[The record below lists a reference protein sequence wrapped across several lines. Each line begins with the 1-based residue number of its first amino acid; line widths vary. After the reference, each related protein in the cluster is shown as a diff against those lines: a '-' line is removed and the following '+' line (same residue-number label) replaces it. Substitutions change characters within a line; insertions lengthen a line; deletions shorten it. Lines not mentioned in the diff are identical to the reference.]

1 MFQTIGFSMLAV
13 SIILL
18 VIALILAVVWHIP
31 SLMDELSGRKAR
43 RQIDRMRKLNLASSN
58 FSVTDTS
65 EFYKSMNGGDLVP
78 RGVYRDKNATSK
90 LGKMVDDPY
99 HSVGSEKDGSAGDAG
114 NADYDKDGRNL
125 RRTGNA
131 SEDVIRDFE
140 DKVTSFMEEEAERA
154 ENLQSRVS
162 QRKRYVI
169 NLVKEQTSL

>member
-18 VIALILAVVWHIP
+18 VIALVLAVVWHIP

-43 RQIDRMRKLNLASSN
+43 RQIDRMRKLNLSSSN
-58 FSVTDTS
+58 VSVTDTS

-99 HSVGSEKDGSAGDAG
+99 HSVGSEKDGNVGDM
-114 NADYDKDGRNL
+114 
-125 RRTGNA
+125 GNA

-162 QRKRYVI
+162 QRKRYTI

>member
-1 MFQTIGFSMLAV
+1 MFQTIGFSMLAL

-18 VIALILAVVWHIP
+18 VLALVLAVVWHIP

-99 HSVGSEKDGSAGDAG
+99 HSVGSEKDGNVGDM
-114 NADYDKDGRNL
+114 
-125 RRTGNA
+125 GNA

-162 QRKRYVI
+162 QRKRYTI

>member
-1 MFQTIGFSMLAV
+1 MFQTIGFSMLAL

-18 VIALILAVVWHIP
+18 VLALVLAVVWHIP

-65 EFYKSMNGGDLVP
+65 EFYKSMNGGDLVS
-78 RGVYRDKNATSK
+78 RGVYKDKNSTSR
-90 LGKMVDDPY
+90 LGKMVNDPY
-99 HSVGSEKDGSAGDAG
+99 HSVGSEKDGNVDEM
-114 NADYDKDGRNL
+114 
-125 RRTGNA
+125 GNA

>member
-18 VIALILAVVWHIP
+18 VLALILAVVWHIP

-99 HSVGSEKDGSAGDAG
+99 HSVGSEKDGNVGDM
-114 NADYDKDGRNL
+114 
-125 RRTGNA
+125 GNA

-162 QRKRYVI
+162 QRKRYTI

>member
-1 MFQTIGFSMLAV
+1 MFQTIGFSMLAL

-18 VIALILAVVWHIP
+18 VLALVLAVVWHIP

-99 HSVGSEKDGSAGDAG
+99 HSVGSEKDGNVGDM
-114 NADYDKDGRNL
+114 
-125 RRTGNA
+125 GNA

>member
-99 HSVGSEKDGSAGDAG
+99 HSVGSEKDGNVGDM
-114 NADYDKDGRNL
+114 
-125 RRTGNA
+125 GNA

-140 DKVTSFMEEEAERA
+140 DKVTSFMEEETERA

>member
-18 VIALILAVVWHIP
+18 VVALILAVVWHIP

-99 HSVGSEKDGSAGDAG
+99 HSVGSEKDGNVGDM
-114 NADYDKDGRNL
+114 
-125 RRTGNA
+125 GNA

>member
-1 MFQTIGFSMLAV
+1 MFQTIGFSMLAL

-18 VIALILAVVWHIP
+18 VLALVLAVVWHIP

-43 RQIDRMRKLNLASSN
+43 RQIDRMRKLNLVSSN

-99 HSVGSEKDGSAGDAG
+99 HSISSEKDGNEGDI
-114 NADYDKDGRNL
+114 
-125 RRTGNA
+125 GNA

>member
-13 SIILL
+13 SIILF

-99 HSVGSEKDGSAGDAG
+99 HSVGSEKDGNEGDIG
-114 NADYDKDGRNL
+114 NV
-125 RRTGNA
+125 

>member
-18 VIALILAVVWHIP
+18 VIALVLAVVWHIP

-99 HSVGSEKDGSAGDAG
+99 HSVGSEKDGNVGDM
-114 NADYDKDGRNL
+114 
-125 RRTGNA
+125 GNA

-162 QRKRYVI
+162 QRKRYTI

>member
-99 HSVGSEKDGSAGDAG
+99 HSVGSEKDGNVGDM
-114 NADYDKDGRNL
+114 
-125 RRTGNA
+125 GNA

-162 QRKRYVI
+162 QRKRYTI

>member
-1 MFQTIGFSMLAV
+1 
-13 SIILL
+13 
-18 VIALILAVVWHIP
+18 
-31 SLMDELSGRKAR
+31 
-43 RQIDRMRKLNLASSN
+43 MRKLNLASSN

-78 RGVYRDKNATSK
+78 RGVYRDKNSTSR
-90 LGKMVDDPY
+90 LGKMVNDPY
-99 HSVGSEKDGSAGDAG
+99 HSVGSEKDGNIGDMG
-114 NADYDKDGRNL
+114 NV
-125 RRTGNA
+125 

-154 ENLQSRVS
+154 ENLHSRVS

>member
-99 HSVGSEKDGSAGDAG
+99 HSVGSEKDGNVGDM
-114 NADYDKDGRNL
+114 
-125 RRTGNA
+125 GNA

>member
-18 VIALILAVVWHIP
+18 VIALVLAVVWHIP

-99 HSVGSEKDGSAGDAG
+99 HSVGSEKDGNVGDM
-114 NADYDKDGRNL
+114 
-125 RRTGNA
+125 GNA

>member
-1 MFQTIGFSMLAV
+1 MFQTIGFSMLAL

-18 VIALILAVVWHIP
+18 VLALVLAVVWHIP

-78 RGVYRDKNATSK
+78 RGVYRDKNPTSR
-90 LGKMVDDPY
+90 LGKMVNDPY
-99 HSVGSEKDGSAGDAG
+99 HSVGSEKDGNIGDMG
-114 NADYDKDGRNL
+114 NV
-125 RRTGNA
+125 

>member
-99 HSVGSEKDGSAGDAG
+99 HSVGSEKDGNEGDIG
-114 NADYDKDGRNL
+114 NV
-125 RRTGNA
+125 

>member
-18 VIALILAVVWHIP
+18 VIALVLAVVWHIP

-78 RGVYRDKNATSK
+78 RGAYRDKNATSK

-99 HSVGSEKDGSAGDAG
+99 HSVGSEKDGNVGDM
-114 NADYDKDGRNL
+114 
-125 RRTGNA
+125 GNA

-162 QRKRYVI
+162 QRKRYTI